1 MSSVVSPARPSPGE
15 GRADGRAGALVDG
28 ADSGAGEAGSFV
40 KALTLV
46 DATMLVAG
54 SMVGSGIFIV
64 AADIARTVGNPA
76 LLLAAWG
83 LTGVITLLGA
93 LAYGEL
99 AAMYPRAGGQY
110 VFLREAMGPVM
121 GFLYGW
127 TLFVVIQ
134 TGTIAAVAVA
144 FGKFLGVLV
153 PSVTADRYAWFP
165 KADVCVA
172 ALGCRDPSTQAIQL
186 GLTPQRLVGLATVWI
201 LTVVNLRGVR
211 EGKLIQTTLT
221 VVKTGAL
228 ALLILL
234 GLTVGRNA
242 TAVAAN
248 FGAGQFAR
256 PVDYASPFVLVFG
269 SALVGSLFSSDAWN
283 NVTFAAAEVRNPR
296 RNLPL
301 ALVLGTGLV
310 TLLYVLA
317 NVAYLNVL
325 PFAGAADG
333 ATALARGITHATQDR
348 VATAVAEVIFGGAGV
363 AIMAAAILIST
374 FGCNNGLV
382 LAGSRVYWAMAR
394 DGVFF
399 RRAGELNDRGVPA
412 FALVTQAVWTT
423 LLCLTG
429 TYGQLLDYV
438 IFAALVFYALTTIGL
453 FMLRR
458 SRPGAERPYR
468 ALGYPV
474 LPALYVCLS
483 AGVAV
488 LLLLADKTRTQ
499 AVSGLVLV
507 LIGLPVYWLWRA
519 RGVPGGAGR
528 PLSS

>member
-1 MSSVVSPARPSPGE
+1 MSSVVDASSARTSQVVVASEDDSP
-15 GRADGRAGALVDG
+15 
-28 ADSGAGEAGSFV
+28 SGGDREFV
-40 KALTLV
+40 KALTLT

-64 AADIARTVGNPA
+64 SADIARTVGSPA

-144 FGKFLGVLV
+144 FGRFLGVLV
-153 PSVTADRYAWFP
+153 PSITADRYAWFP
-165 KADVCVA
+165 QADVCVA
-172 ALGCRDPSTQAIQL
+172 ILGCKNASAQAIQL
-186 GLTPQRLVGLATVWI
+186 GLTPQRLVGLVSVWV
-201 LTVVNLRGVR
+201 LTLVNLRGVR
-211 EGKLIQTTLT
+211 EGKVIQTTLT
-221 VVKTGAL
+221 VVKAGAL
-228 ALLILL
+228 ALLVIL

-242 TAVAAN
+242 GAIAAN

-256 PVDYASPFVLVFG
+256 PVEFAAPFALVFG

-301 ALVLGTGLV
+301 ALILGTGLV

-317 NVAYLNVL
+317 NVSYLSVL
-325 PFAGAADG
+325 PMTGVADAG
-333 ATALARGITHATQDR
+333 TALARGITHATQDR
-348 VATAVAEVIFGGAGV
+348 VATAVAEVIFGGVGV
-363 AIMAAAILIST
+363 TLMAVAILIST

-382 LAGSRVYWAMAR
+382 LAGARVYWAMAR

-399 RRAGELNDRGVPA
+399 RQAGVLNSRGVPA
-412 FALVTQAVWTT
+412 FALVAQAIWTT
-423 LLCLTG
+423 LLCLSG

-438 IFAALVFYALTTIGL
+438 IFAALVFYAFTTIGL
-453 FMLRR
+453 FVLRR
-458 SRPGAERPYR
+458 TRPDAERPYR

-474 LPALYVCLS
+474 LPALYIGLS
-483 AGVAV
+483 AGVAI
-488 LLLLADKTRTQ
+488 LLLLAEKTRAQ

-507 LIGLPVYWLWRA
+507 LVGLPVYWLWRA
-519 RGVPGGAGR
+519 RGAAPDPSAVG
-528 PLSS
+528 